1 MAYQALYRK
10 YRPKNFDDFIDQDN
24 VKRILVNSIKNNK
37 ISHAYLFAGPRGIG
51 KTSMAKIFAKAVNC
65 LDFDK
70 HDDVCDS
77 CENCIECNENSVDII
92 EIDAASNNGVDQIRD
107 LKNKISI
114 VPSNLKYKVY
124 IVDEVH
130 MLTNSAFNALLKTL
144 EEPPGYVIFILAT
157 TEFYEVPETIVSRCQ
172 CFNFSRI
179 SLNSLM
185 KRLRYIA
192 DSEKIK
198 VDDDTLREIAEFSNG
213 GLRDAIGVLDKLNSF
228 TNGDIKSEDYKA
240 INNLVSNEDIKKL
253 YTSIVDNDKKEVLSV
268 LEKVNL
274 DGYDFKNLI
283 ERLMVYIRDNL
294 ASNINDNKNINNID
308 IKLVSCLNDLLIELK
323 QSLTPYIISQVR
335 ILDFM
340 INSFDKGVQCTPDN
354 LQDQGVQCTT
364 DEDKIISQEIKKEEP
379 KEKEKSVSL
388 SKKKSDYTINEEVR
402 TNLINNA
409 LASAN
414 KAKKEELVDKWK
426 NLDSFY
432 VDKKYAKMAQLLS
445 DTFPMVV
452 GNEYMILTTEIDA
465 IMQNIY
471 KKINLCEELINKL
484 SNDNIRIV
492 IVLNDEFN
500 SIKDKYVKDIKAGNK
515 YEVIDEKR
523 DLIEFDNGNLVT
535 KALDV
540 FGKDLVEIE

>member
-10 YRPKNFDDFIDQDN
+10 YRPRTFEDFIDQDN
-24 VKRILVNSIKNNK
+24 VKRILVNSIKNDK
-37 ISHAYLFAGPRGIG
+37 LSHAYLFAGPRGIG

-65 LDFDK
+65 LEFKK
-70 HDDVCDS
+70 HDDVCDN
-77 CENCIECNENSVDII
+77 CTNCIECNENSVDII

-124 IVDEVH
+124 IIDEVH

-144 EEPPGYVIFILAT
+144 EEPPSYVIFILAT

-198 VDDDTLREIAEFSNG
+198 VDDDTLMEIAEFSNG

-228 TNGDIKSEDYKA
+228 TNGDIKIEDFKA

-253 YTSIVDNDKKEVLSV
+253 YTSIVDNNKKELLSI

-274 DGYDFKNLI
+274 DGYDFKNLA

-294 ASNINDNKNINNID
+294 ADSINNNIVINNTD
-308 IKLVSCLNDLLIELK
+308 VKLISCLNKLLIELK
-323 QSLTPYIISQVR
+323 QSLTPYIITQ
-335 ILDFM
+335 IKLLDFM
-340 INSFDKGVQCTPDN
+340 MSIDNQNNVQYPK
-354 LQDQGVQCTT
+354 
-364 DEDKIISQEIKKEEP
+364 EEKIISQEIKKEVKPVKP
-379 KEKEKSVSL
+379 KEVDKSVSL
-388 SKKKSDYTINEEVR
+388 SKSKKDFSVNEEVKN
-402 TNLINNA
+402 NLVNNS

-414 KAKKEELVDKWK
+414 KTLKEEIVNKWK
-426 NLDSFY
+426 ELDSFFI
-432 VDKKYAKMAQLLS
+432 DKKYAKMAQLLS

-452 GNEYMILTTEIDA
+452 GDHYMILTTDIDA
-465 IMQNIY
+465 IRENIY

-500 SIKDKYVKDIKAGNK
+500 AIKDKYVKDIKAGIK
-515 YEVIDEKR
+515 YEVIDEQR
-523 DLIEFDNGNLVT
+523 DLIEFDNGDLVN
-535 KALDV
+535 KAIDI
-540 FGKDLVEIE
+540 FGKDLVDIE